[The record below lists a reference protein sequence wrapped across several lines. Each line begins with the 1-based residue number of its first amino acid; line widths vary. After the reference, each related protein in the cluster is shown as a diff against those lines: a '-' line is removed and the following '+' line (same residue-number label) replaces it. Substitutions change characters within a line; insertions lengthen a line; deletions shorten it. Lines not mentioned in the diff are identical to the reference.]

1 MRILRLLA
9 CTSLLATAACPG
21 IAGLTDRWER
31 QPAYLVDDDE
41 ARVEVPARVNAGASF
56 QVNITTYGG
65 GCERQ
70 GETEVSVSQGTRT
83 ADVRP
88 YDETNVAAEVCTDIL
103 QMFSHTA
110 TIRFEQPGTAVVR
123 VHGVRLQD
131 KAPVTVTRTV
141 EVVAAGS

>member
-21 IAGLTDRWER
+21 IAGLTERWER
-31 QPAYLVDDDE
+31 QPAYLVDDQE
-41 ARVEVPARVNAGASF
+41 ARVVVPAQVTAGAHF

-70 GETEVSVSQGTRT
+70 GKTEVSVSQPTRT
-83 ADVRP
+83 ADVTP
-88 YDETNVAAEVCTDIL
+88 YDETNVAAEVCTQEL
-103 QMFSHTA
+103 KMFSHTA
-110 TIRFEQPGTAVVR
+110 TVRFEQPGTAVVR